1 MGVASERCVC
11 RGRASREDLCAELGS
26 GIVTYED
33 TGLVLWMILATI
45 VGCEVFESTYAIV
58 VLTGSA
64 SRLGVELARA
74 ASGHLVGDSLD
85 VVVGGVGGGHFDVW
99 CLS

>member
-1 MGVASERCVC
+1 MSFVSDRF
-11 RGRASREDLCAELGS
+11 GS
-26 GIVTYED
+26 KA
-33 TGLVLWMILATI
+33 LM
-45 VGCEVFESTYAIV
+45 STYAIV
-58 VLTGSA
+58 VLTRSA

>member
-1 MGVASERCVC
+1 VRGTRERHRCLQGHRACAVKDVNDCCDSER
-11 RGRASREDLCAELGS
+11 LK
-26 GIVTYED
+26 
-33 TGLVLWMILATI
+33 
-45 VGCEVFESTYAIV
+45 STYAIV

-85 VVVGGVGGGHFDVW
+85 VVVGGRHC
-99 CLS
+99 CLELNLEVS

>member
-1 MGVASERCVC
+1 M
-11 RGRASREDLCAELGS
+11 
-26 GIVTYED
+26 
-33 TGLVLWMILATI
+33 VLA
-45 VGCEVFESTYAIV
+45 
-58 VLTGSA
+58 GSA
-64 SRLGVELARA
+64 SRLGVELART